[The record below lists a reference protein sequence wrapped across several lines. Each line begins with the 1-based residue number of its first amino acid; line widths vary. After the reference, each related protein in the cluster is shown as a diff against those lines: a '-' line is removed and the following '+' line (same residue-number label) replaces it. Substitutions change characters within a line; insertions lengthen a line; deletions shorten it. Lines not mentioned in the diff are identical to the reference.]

1 MALKFDI
8 ARGFATPAHE
18 LCFACSLMDFNLA
31 EQGVLWS
38 AIPYMYGAPQKK
50 LKSALVQVQTGPWM
64 QAQRD
69 KGNAYRALK
78 SLTRRQVFHATEKG
92 RYILNTRYGE
102 WLDRNGRQ
110 VFSEGSEALAG
121 LQTLLAIRPFWRGTD
136 AGQDVPT
143 PDDAP
148 PQVLDDT
155 PEGVAQHPEGC
166 STTPEKVLD
175 NTPDRCSTTP
185 KKVLDNTHQ
194 RPPSHE
200 NGTGAAVTD
209 SKCLQEGESKQQR
222 TPPARLFDYAKAVC
236 LLSPSE
242 LADLAKI
249 AADVD
254 TDALTAALERLAC
267 ATSRPLNPIGYV
279 RSLTT
284 RITQGERITPAKAAN
299 TFAEYC
305 RQAATKERL
314 RAAFNDEK
322 RLTSTTEAEA
332 ARQYERLAKI
342 ARPAMLAGDAD
353 AQAIHEAARDAQQR
367 HERKAVRELK
377 MRELAQA
384 FTDRAQSQQL
394 GVIDEAR
401 RGRITGARV
410 NIETAE
416 KWIQAGRP
424 AWRAA
429 PIPHLA
435 EALAYLE
442 ETGRRYFDPA
452 LETIEIQAP
461 SQGS

>member
-1 MALKFDI
+1 
-8 ARGFATPAHE
+8 
-18 LCFACSLMDFNLA
+18 MDFNQA
-31 EQGVLWS
+31 EQGIMWS

-50 LKSALVQVQTGPWM
+50 LKGAIVQVQTGPWM

-78 SLTRRQVFHATEKG
+78 SLTRRQVFRATEKG

-102 WLDRNGRQ
+102 WLDKNGRQ

-121 LQTLLAIRPFWRGTD
+121 LQTLLAIRPYWRGTD

-143 PDDAP
+143 PDAGDAIEQPDDAP
-148 PQVLDDT
+148 AQVSDDT
-155 PEGVAQHPEGC
+155 PEGVAQHPERC

-175 NTPDRCSTTP
+175 NTPEGCSTTP
-185 KKVLDNTHQ
+185 EKVLHNTHQ
-194 RPPSHE
+194 RPPSPE

-236 LLSPSE
+236 LLSPNE

-284 RITQGERITPAKAAN
+284 RITQGERITPAKGAN

-305 RQAATKERL
+305 RHAATKERL

-332 ARQYERLAKI
+332 ARQAERLAKI
-342 ARPAMLAGDAD
+342 ARPAMLKGNAD
-353 AQAIHEAARDAQQR
+353 AQAIHEAARKAQE
-367 HERKAVRELK
+367 HHTRKAERELK

-401 RGRITGARV
+401 RARITGARV

-442 ETGRRYFDPA
+442 ETGRRFFDPA
-452 LETIEIQAP
+452 LETVEIQAP
-461 SQGS
+461 GRRS